1 MKLVQDW
8 RGFLKWYSTWANLAL
23 ISVGSVWVM
32 IPEDMRAAVDPRLLG
47 ACAIVLAVSG
57 VVGRLIDQGS
67 GGNGA
72 GT

>member
-32 IPEDMRAAVDPRLLG
+32 IPEDMRAAVPTEVMG
-47 ACAIVLAVSG
+47 ACAIILAVSG
-57 VVGRLIDQGS
+57 IAGRLIDQGS
-67 GGNGA
+67 GKNGA
-72 GT
+72 GN

>member
-32 IPEDMRAAVDPRLLG
+32 IPEDMRAAVDPRILG
-47 ACAIVLAVSG
+47 TCAIGLAVSG
-57 VVGRLIDQGS
+57 VVGRLIDQGQ
-67 GGNGA
+67 
-72 GT
+72 

>member
-32 IPEDMRAAVDPRLLG
+32 IPEDMRAAVQPEILG
-47 ACAIVLAVSG
+47 GTAIFLAVSG
-57 VVGRLIDQGS
+57 TIGRLIKQK
-67 GGNGA
+67 
-72 GT
+72 